1 MLPHELQ
8 QPPLDGIVRYCDR
21 WWQQVMV
28 LLPSLVLLLLLLLLL
43 LLHMLL
49 VLRLA
54 RWQQWREW

>member
-28 LLPSLVLLLLLLLLL
+28 LLPSLVLLLLLL
-43 LLHMLL
+43 HMLL